1 MMTTDLSE
9 EDMRRALFG
18 GVSRPLEA
26 NVELSE
32 PGSEKRRSTSI
43 SSKIRVILNVTN
55 IFEGDCEQV
64 VYDSSSLSTL
74 VAIMDAK
81 KKYKKFRYITVVSTE
96 RI

>member
-9 EDMRRALFG
+9 EDIRRALFG

-26 NVELSE
+26 KGELSA
-32 PGSEKRRSTSI
+32 PSSDTKRSASI

-55 IFEGDCEQV
+55 IFEGDCEQF

-81 KKYKKFRYITVVSTE
+81 KKYKKFR
-96 RI
+96 

>member
-1 MMTTDLSE
+1 MTTDLSE
-9 EDMRRALFG
+9 EEMRRALFG
-18 GVSRPLEA
+18 GVSRPLNAE
-26 NVELSE
+26 EGLSD
-32 PGSEKRRSTSI
+32 RRSDTRRSASI
-43 SSKIRVILNVTN
+43 TSKIRVVLNVTN

-64 VYDSSSLSTL
+64 VFDSSSLSTL

>member
-1 MMTTDLSE
+1 MMNTDLSE

-26 NVELSE
+26 NEELSE
-32 PGSEKRRSTSI
+32 PGSEKRRSASI